1 MKGRKA
7 VFALLPLLWAISS
20 SVLATSD
27 MVRIPAGI
35 FIMGS
40 DQVADGGKAKEFGS
54 KKPWYLDEHPQ
65 REISLPEYWI
75 DRYEVSNTDFR
86 DFVIKNNYWVPESW
100 RRNGYLLSVRV
111 LSKADLATLRRIA
124 DKTFELDLDV
134 SRMDS
139 PALLEAIAT
148 KRASMDKLAMSGVKW
163 RNAKDYCHWVG
174 KRLPTEAEWEKAARG
189 SAGLEYPWGEKWAA
203 HRVNS
208 GDDDQWTFG
217 VAPVGSYP
225 QGRSPYGVNDLAGNV
240 MEWVSDWYLPYPDGD
255 YKSEDYGQ
263 RFKVVRGG
271 GWGGL
276 GHYSISHFFRGA
288 YRFYLDPESAFVD
301 LGFRCAKDA
310 D

>member
-1 MKGRKA
+1 MS
-7 VFALLPLLWAISS
+7 FN
-20 SVLATSD
+20 VLARSE
-27 MVRIPAGI
+27 MIRIPAGM

-40 DQVADGGKAKEFGS
+40 DQIVDGGKAKEFGS

-75 DRYEVSNTDFR
+75 DRYEVSNVKFR
-86 DFVIKNNYWVPESW
+86 DFVIKNNYWVPENW
-100 RRNGYLLSVRV
+100 QRNGYLLNSRV
-111 LSKADLATLRRIA
+111 LSVADLPTLRRIA

-134 SRMDS
+134 SKMDP
-139 PALLEAIAT
+139 PALLAAIT
-148 KRASMDKLAMSGVKW
+148 KKQRSMDNLAVSGVKW
-163 RNAKDYCHWVG
+163 NNARDYCHWVG

-189 SAGLEYPWGEKWAA
+189 SNGQEYPWGLKWAA

-208 GDDDQWTFG
+208 GEGDQWAWG

-225 QGRSPYGVNDLAGNV
+225 QGKSPYGVEDMAGNV
-240 MEWVSDWYLPYPDGD
+240 MEWVNDWYQIYPGGD

-288 YRFYLDPESAFVD
+288 YRFYLSPESAFVD
-301 LGFRCAKDA
+301 LGFRCVKDSA
-310 D
+310 